1 MAQTV
6 NVPGVGQLNF
16 PDNMSQADMAAAI
29 QKNYPEIHGQAAPAA
44 PNPTDGNSFLD
55 NAAAGVGKGA
65 TDLALGA
72 KQRFDDLAAFLE
84 NHFGGQSINAVLG
97 MNNASDIQKAT
108 QAEVDDKRR
117 LDAPLMQ
124 TAGGKVG
131 NFIADAVPA
140 VAAGLVP
147 GGQGLAGTMLTG
159 AALGAAEPTT
169 EDDSVL
175 RNTALGAA
183 GGAAGYGAAKAAA
196 SVINPASNSNAALQ
210 LLKDEGIEPTIGQ
223 TLGGAWNKLEQ
234 KMQSLPI
241 LGDGISA
248 ARNRVLNQFDNAA
261 INRATAPIGVQIDG
275 TGQPAVKEAGD
286 ALSAAYDSAL
296 SQVNHVTLD
305 DQFSADLNQLHDMAQ
320 NMTPLMT
327 NKFNRTLDDLVLGRV
342 SKQGSMLGD
351 TYKAVDS
358 ELGGIASKWQSSP
371 SASEAEYGDAIS
383 QLQNLLNQNMRRS
396 NPQVADHLDAID
408 TGWANLVRIEAAAKA
423 GKNAEGVFTPAQLNA
438 AVQSADDSTR
448 GRAVARGTALMQDL
462 SNAGQSVLGGTVPD
476 SGTATRMM
484 SGVGALASGFLHPGI
499 PLSLAGGAAAYSRPM
514 QNILNGIISNRPSMA
529 APVSNVL
536 RKYSAAI
543 GELGAAGALSAQDNR
558 NSAMSDLGKA
568 ATVGDA
574 IYAAHRALGP

>member
-1 MAQTV
+1 
-6 NVPGVGQLNF
+6 
-16 PDNMSQADMAAAI
+16 
-29 QKNYPEIHGQAAPAA
+29 
-44 PNPTDGNSFLD
+44 
-55 NAAAGVGKGA
+55 
-65 TDLALGA
+65 
-72 KQRFDDLAAFLE
+72 
-84 NHFGGQSINAVLG
+84 
-97 MNNASDIQKAT
+97 
-108 QAEVDDKRR
+108 
-117 LDAPLMQ
+117 
-124 TAGGKVG
+124 
-131 NFIADAVPA
+131 
-140 VAAGLVP
+140 
-147 GGQGLAGTMLTG
+147 
-159 AALGAAEPTT
+159 
-169 EDDSVL
+169 
-175 RNTALGAA
+175 
-183 GGAAGYGAAKAAA
+183 
-196 SVINPASNSNAALQ
+196 
-210 LLKDEGIEPTIGQ
+210 
-223 TLGGAWNKLEQ
+223 
-234 KMQSLPI
+234 
-241 LGDGISA
+241 
-248 ARNRVLNQFDNAA
+248 
-261 INRATAPIGVQIDG
+261 
-275 TGQPAVKEAGD
+275 
-286 ALSAAYDSAL
+286 
-296 SQVNHVTLD
+296 
-305 DQFSADLNQLHDMAQ
+305 
-320 NMTPLMT
+320 
-327 NKFNRTLDDLVLGRV
+327 LDDLVLGRV